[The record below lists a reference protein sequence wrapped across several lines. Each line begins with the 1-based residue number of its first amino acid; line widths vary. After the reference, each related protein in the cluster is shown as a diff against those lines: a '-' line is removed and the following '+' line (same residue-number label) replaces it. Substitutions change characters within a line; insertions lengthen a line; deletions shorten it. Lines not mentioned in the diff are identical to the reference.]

1 MADKFIYR
9 GILKTYARQPRR
21 TLDYQDSESHRR
33 TIRMDDSGF
42 VHEISASVRD
52 ASPPAERDATSS
64 SAASEGNDGLSS
76 DPPRQSTA
84 TPPSSPPP
92 RVTSPREDTI
102 KLAFL
107 SHKRKRSAV
116 SKKASPPDALTELP
130 PSSTNARKG
139 PPPAKKVRLTQMQID
154 LGGEIRRACK
164 ECGMDYI
171 PSNAEDAAL
180 HKEFHS
186 INIGGVDMGKGF
198 ARDVT
203 VVGRAGEGE
212 IVAIVEAKSALGLRN
227 KVKKVLGIV
236 NKELGAVDVE
246 EGILWEKMAVATR
259 DNKKR
264 RTEKRRGLRAGREE
278 EEKEE
283 RFKVFLYLAGDK
295 CIGLCLAER
304 IHNASKVIASEE
316 HDASEH
322 SASVGVKS
330 SSISTETARD
340 AALLGISRIWTSK
353 SHRRKGI
360 ASALLDCARGNF
372 FYGIEVPK
380 EMVAFSQPTESGGR
394 LAQRWFG
401 EESGWHVYAKNQC
414 VD

>member
-1 MADKFIYR
+1 MPYGVSNSFKR
-9 GILKTYARQPRR
+9 GTLKTYARQPRR
-21 TLDYQDSESHRR
+21 ILDYQDSENHRR
-33 TIRMDDSGF
+33 TIRMNDSGI
-42 VHEISASVRD
+42 VHEVSAPARD
-52 ASPPAERDATSS
+52 ASPPTERDTTPSS
-64 SAASEGNDGLSS
+64 PASARHDGLSS

-92 RVTSPREDTI
+92 RATSLPREI
-102 KLAFL
+102 YKPAFS
-107 SHKRKRSAV
+107 SHKRKRSAN
-116 SKKASPPDALTELP
+116 SKIASPSDALTELP

-139 PPPAKKVRLTQMQID
+139 PPPVKKVRLTQMQID

-186 INIGGVDMGKGF
+186 MNIGGVDMGKGF

-212 IVAIVEAKSALGLRN
+212 VVAVVEAKSALGLRN
-227 KVKKVLGIV
+227 KARRVLGIV
-236 NKELGAVDVE
+236 NKELGAVDFE
-246 EGILWEKMAVATR
+246 EGTLWGKVAVATR
-259 DNKKR
+259 DNKKK
-264 RTEKRRGLRAGREE
+264 RTGKRRGLRAGRE

-283 RFKVFLYLAGDK
+283 RFKVFLYLASDK

-322 SASVGVKS
+322 NASVGAKS
-330 SSISTETARD
+330 SSISTEMARE

-360 ASALLDCARGNF
+360 SSALLDCARGNF

-394 LAQRWFG
+394 LAQQWFG
-401 EESGWHVYAKNQC
+401 ERSGWHVYAE
-414 VD
+414 D

>member
-1 MADKFIYR
+1 
-9 GILKTYARQPRR
+9 
-21 TLDYQDSESHRR
+21 
-33 TIRMDDSGF
+33 MDDSGV
-42 VHEISASVRD
+42 VHEVCAPARD
-52 ASPPAERDATSS
+52 ASPPAERGSTPA
-64 SAASEGNDGLSS
+64 SAASEGNTVLSS
-76 DPPRQSTA
+76 DPPRQSTV

-92 RVTSPREDTI
+92 RAISPSKEI
-102 KLAFL
+102 YKPAFL

-116 SKKASPPDALTELP
+116 SKDVAPLEALTELP

-139 PPPAKKVRLTQMQID
+139 PPPAKKVHLTQMQID

-186 INIGGVDMGKGF
+186 RDMGGVDLGRGF

-212 IVAIVEAKSALGLRN
+212 IVAVVEAKSALGLRN
-227 KVKKVLGIV
+227 KVKRVLGIV
-236 NKELGAVDVE
+236 NKELGAVDLE
-246 EGILWEKMAVATR
+246 EGMLWEKMAVVTR

-304 IHNASKVIASEE
+304 IHNASRVIASEKQDSPE
-316 HDASEH
+316 HHAL
-322 SASVGVKS
+322 KS
-330 SSISTETARD
+330 SSISTETARE

-353 SHRRKGI
+353 SYRRKGI

-394 LAQRWFG
+394 LAEQWFG
-401 EESGWHVYAKNQC
+401 EKSGWHVYAE
-414 VD
+414 D

>member
-1 MADKFIYR
+1 MPYGVSNSFKR
-9 GILKTYARQPRR
+9 GTLKTYARHPRR
-21 TLDYQDSESHRR
+21 MVDYQDSENHRR
-33 TIRMDDSGF
+33 TIRMDDSGI
-42 VHEISASVRD
+42 VHEVCAPARD
-52 ASPPAERDATSS
+52 ASPPAERETTPS
-64 SAASEGNDGLSS
+64 SAASEGKNVLSS
-76 DPPRQSTA
+76 DPPRQSTV

-92 RVTSPREDTI
+92 RTTSPPNEI
-102 KLAFL
+102 YKPAFS

-116 SKKASPPDALTELP
+116 SKNSAPSDALTELP

-164 ECGMDYI
+164 ECGMEYI

-186 INIGGVDMGKGF
+186 INIGGVDMGRGF

-212 IVAIVEAKSALGLRN
+212 IVAVVEAKSALGLRN
-227 KVKKVLGIV
+227 KVKRVLSVV
-236 NKELGAVDVE
+236 NKELGAVDLE
-246 EGILWEKMAVATR
+246 EGILWEKMAVATK

-283 RFKVFLYLAGDK
+283 RFKVFLYLAADK

-304 IHNASKVIASEE
+304 IHHASKVIASKKQDAPE
-316 HDASEH
+316 HDALR
-322 SASVGVKS
+322 S
-330 SSISTETARD
+330 SSISTDTARE

-394 LAQRWFG
+394 LAEQWFG
-401 EESGWHVYAKNQC
+401 EKSGWHVYAE
-414 VD
+414 V

>member
-1 MADKFIYR
+1 
-9 GILKTYARQPRR
+9 
-21 TLDYQDSESHRR
+21 
-33 TIRMDDSGF
+33 MDDSGI
-42 VHEISASVRD
+42 VHEVSRPPRD

-64 SAASEGNDGLSS
+64 SAASEANDALSS

-92 RVTSPREDTI
+92 RATSPPGETY
-102 KLAFL
+102 KPAF
-107 SHKRKRSAV
+107 SFHKRKRSAI
-116 SKKASPPDALTELP
+116 SKNAFPLEALTELP
-130 PSSTNARKG
+130 PSSTNARKR
-139 PPPAKKVRLTQMQID
+139 PLPAKKVRLTQMQID
-154 LGGEIRRACK
+154 LGGEIRQACK

-186 INIGGVDMGKGF
+186 TNIGGVDMGRGF

-203 VVGRAGEGE
+203 VVRRAGEGE
-212 IVAIVEAKSALGLRN
+212 VVAVVEGRSALGLRN
-227 KVKKVLGIV
+227 KAKRVLGIV
-236 NKELGAVDVE
+236 NKDLGAVDLD
-246 EGILWEKMAVATR
+246 EGTLWEKMAVATK

-278 EEKEE
+278 QEGEE

-304 IHNASKVIASEE
+304 IHNASKVIVPEL
-316 HDASEH
+316 HNASEH
-322 SASVGVKS
+322 STSIGAKS
-330 SSISTETARD
+330 SSISTETARE
-340 AALLGISRIWTSK
+340 AALLGVSRIWTSK
-353 SHRRKGI
+353 THRRKGI

-380 EMVAFSQPTESGGR
+380 EMVAFSQPSESGGR
-394 LAQRWFG
+394 LAEQWFG
-401 EESGWHVYAKNQC
+401 DKSGWHVYAEH
-414 VD
+414 

>member
-1 MADKFIYR
+1 MPYGVSNSFKR
-9 GILKTYARQPRR
+9 GTLKTYARQPRR
-21 TLDYQDSESHRR
+21 ILDYQDSENHRR
-33 TIRMDDSGF
+33 TIRMDDTGI
-42 VHEISASVRD
+42 VHEVSA
-52 ASPPAERDATSS
+52 PARDATPPVERDPTPSS
-64 SAASEGNDGLSS
+64 PVSARNDLLSS
-76 DPPRQSTA
+76 DAPRQSTV

-92 RVTSPREDTI
+92 RAISPSREI
-102 KLAFL
+102 YKSAFS
-107 SHKRKRSAV
+107 SHKRKRSSV
-116 SKKASPPDALTELP
+116 SRNAAPSDALAELP

-186 INIGGVDMGKGF
+186 MNVGGVDMGRGF

-212 IVAIVEAKSALGLRN
+212 VVAVVEAKSALGLRN
-227 KVKKVLGIV
+227 KVKRVLGIV
-236 NKELGAVDVE
+236 NKELGAVDLE
-246 EGILWEKMAVATR
+246 EGILWGKMAVATT
-259 DNKKR
+259 DNKQK
-264 RTEKRRGLRAGREE
+264 RTEKRRGLRAGKEE

-304 IHNASKVIASEE
+304 IHNASRVLAPEE

-322 SASVGVKS
+322 NAGVGVKS
-330 SSISTETARD
+330 SSISTEAARD

-360 ASALLDCARGNF
+360 ASALMDCARGNF

-380 EMVAFSQPTESGGR
+380 EMVAFSQPTDSGGQ
-394 LAQRWFG
+394 LAEDWFG
-401 EESGWHVYAKNQC
+401 EKSGWHVYAE
-414 VD
+414 D

>member
-1 MADKFIYR
+1 MPYGVSNSFKR
-9 GILKTYARQPRR
+9 GTLITYARQPKRI
-21 TLDYQDSESHRR
+21 LDYQDSENHRR
-33 TIRMDDSGF
+33 TIRMDDTGI
-42 VHEISASVRD
+42 VHEVSAPARD
-52 ASPPAERDATSS
+52 PSPPVERDTTPSS
-64 SAASEGNDGLSS
+64 PASTRKNVLSS
-76 DPPRQSTA
+76 DSPRQSTA

-92 RVTSPREDTI
+92 RVASP
-102 KLAFL
+102 LAETCKPTFSSL
-107 SHKRKRSAV
+107 KRKRSAI
-116 SKKASPPDALTELP
+116 SKNTSPLEALTELP
-130 PSSTNARKG
+130 PSSTNARSA
-139 PPPAKKVRLTQMQID
+139 PPAAKKVRLTQMQID

-203 VVGRAGEGE
+203 VVGRASEGE
-212 IVAIVEAKSALGLRN
+212 VVAVVEAKSVLGLRN
-227 KVKKVLGIV
+227 KVKRVLGIV
-236 NKELGAVDVE
+236 NKELGAADFE
-246 EGILWEKMAVATR
+246 EGMLWGKMAVATV
-259 DNKKR
+259 DNKKK
-264 RTEKRRGLRAGREE
+264 RTEKRRGLRSGKE

-304 IHNASKVIASEE
+304 IHSASKVVTPGLKDSSEVC
-316 HDASEH
+316 A
-322 SASVGVKS
+322 KS

-360 ASALLDCARGNF
+360 ASALMDCARGNF

-380 EMVAFSQPTESGGR
+380 EMVAFSQPTESGGQ
-394 LAQRWFG
+394 LAEQWFG
-401 EESGWHVYAKNQC
+401 ENSGWHVYC
-414 VD
+414 ED